1 MSKLLRALVAVSA
14 LAAAPAFAATDG
26 DLSTSSSQGTVDFT
40 TVIPQMVRISGLT
53 DMTINV
59 TPAALTNKFFSRQD
73 AESQFCV
80 YSNVGADGG
89 YTMKVDGDAGKTA
102 GHAFALTGADGS
114 LDYNVWVSDDTRNSF
129 KNYTWPGNTVTGYK
143 TTSGGKAR
151 PADLNCSA
159 GKDALV
165 HVGVDNSSI
174 FAATAGTY
182 KGTLKITVAVN

>member
-26 DLSTSSSQGTVDFT
+26 NLDTSSSQGSVDFT

-53 DMTINV
+53 DMTLNV
-59 TPAALTNKFFSRQD
+59 TPAALQNKYFSRQD

-89 YTMKVDGDAGKTA
+89 YTMKVDGDAGD
-102 GHAFALTGADGS
+102 GSHGFGLTGPSKLA
-114 LDYNVWVSDDTRNSF
+114 YNVWVSDDVNNHF
-129 KNYTWPGNTVTGYK
+129 KNYTWPGNVVTGYK

-151 PADLNCSA
+151 PTDLNCSG

-165 HVGVDNSSI
+165 HVGVDNKDI
-174 FAATAGTY
+174 FAAVAGTY
-182 KGTLKITVAVN
+182 KRTLKITVAVN

>member
-26 DLSTSSSQGTVDFT
+26 NLDTSSSQGTVDFT

-53 DMTINV
+53 DMTLNV
-59 TPAALTNKFFSRQD
+59 TPAALQNKYFSRQD

-89 YTMKVDGDAGKTA
+89 YTMKVDGDAGKD
-102 GHAFALTGADGS
+102 HPFRLTGPS
-114 LDYNVWVSDDTRNSF
+114 TLDYNVWVSDDVSNSF
-129 KNYTWPGNTVTGYK
+129 KNYTWPGNVVTGYK

-151 PADLNCSA
+151 PTDLNCSG

-165 HVGVDNSSI
+165 HVGVDNKDI
-174 FAATAGTY
+174 FAAVAGTY

>member
-1 MSKLLRALVAVSA
+1 MTKFLRALVAVSA
-14 LAAAPAFAATDG
+14 LAAAPAMAATDG
-26 DLSTSSSQGTVDFT
+26 HLNKSSSTGSVDFT

-53 DMTINV
+53 DMKINV
-59 TPAALTNKFFSRQD
+59 TPAALTNKYFSRQD

-89 YTMKVDGDAGKTA
+89 YTMRVDGDAGTTP
-102 GHAFALTGADGS
+102 GHGFALAGSGGS
-114 LDYNVWVSDDTRNSF
+114 LDYNVWVSDDTTNSF

-151 PADLNCSA
+151 PADIDCSA

-174 FAATAGTY
+174 FAAVAGTY